1 MATEAHFNYK
11 HGMCKTPEYY
21 TWVGMKARCDNY
33 HDPDYGGRGITYPDK
48 WADFLGF
55 YEDMGN
61 RPEGTTL
68 DRLDNDKGYS
78 KENCAW
84 RTLEEQNLN
93 KRPMSKHARNTSGI
107 VGLDWREN
115 RQAWRARF
123 KQKLVYQGPS
133 KEDAIKSLENA
144 HVHWAKFATQY

>member
-1 MATEAHFNYK
+1 MSTGPNRNPDHFNYK
-11 HGMCKTPEYY
+11 HGMCNSPEYY
-21 TWVGMKARCDNY
+21 TWVGMKSRCDNY

-55 YEDMGN
+55 YEDMGH

-84 RTLEEQNLN
+84 RTSKEQNANRRYMSYHPRN
-93 KRPMSKHARNTSGI
+93 KSGMI
-107 VGLDWREN
+107 GLDYRKE
-115 RQAWRARF
+115 RDVWRARF
-123 KQKLVYQGPS
+123 RQKLIYQGPS
-133 KEDAIKSLENA
+133 KEEAVRLLEIA
-144 HVHWAKFATQY
+144 RGHR